1 MELVN
6 SLQRL
11 TLSALSANTIGVIV
25 LVLAGLLVLACLVY
39 LRGGCSCH

>member
-6 SLQRL
+6 SLQGL

-25 LVLAGLLVLACLVY
+25 LVLAGLLVLACLAY
-39 LRGGCSCH
+39 PKGGH